1 MIRNYLKTAW
11 RNLIRNRLYGGLNIT
26 GLGIAMAACFILLL
40 YVYHEFSYDRHN
52 EKLDRIY
59 QVYTNFK
66 NNNEITTGKST
77 PVGVARVAKQ
87 DFPQVEE
94 AAVTAAQGERL
105 FGSGDR
111 VFRLETLAASL
122 SFFNIFSFSFLQ
134 GTPSALL
141 KDQASVVLTRSS
153 AVKLFGRIDVVGETI
168 QYNKEHPLQVAAV
181 IDDLP
186 INASVRFDALIPWNT
201 FLGMEQWVKEEAW
214 YNYSFNS
221 YILAK
226 EHTDVRA
233 LNSAFDKMLLRMDHN
248 KDNNLFLFPFSKAY
262 LYDAFKN
269 GIQAGGRIEYVR
281 LFLILALCILVT
293 GCINF
298 MNMSTARSIKRAR
311 EVGIRKAIG
320 ARRSLL
326 VTQFISESV
335 LMAVL
340 SFIIALTLM
349 MVLLPLFNRL
359 MHLQLALPYYNLRA
373 WVLTG
378 AVVLLTGLF
387 AGSYPA
393 FFLSSFNPVKVLK
406 GSLNSRGK
414 ASVRP
419 RQVLVV
425 IQFAFAICLILSS
438 MLIFK
443 QVHYVKN
450 RPLGY
455 NNKGLIELLPE
466 GNLVKDFEIFRRE
479 AIRSG
484 AIVDGAI
491 SGGGINN
498 SFGNTFGVVWP
509 GQLAGE
515 DKTMISQIAT
525 RYHFVSTMGLQ
536 LTVGRDFSEAYPADS
551 SAVIL
556 NKAAVQMM
564 RLKDPIGQKIKW
576 QGRDREVVGVVK
588 DFSIN
593 NPYDQSKPLII
604 GYMKDWIGNITL
616 RLNPALP
623 INESLSRLRLLQKQL
638 NPGYPFDFKFTDA
651 IFADK
656 FQSEQ
661 KLGTL
666 AMLFTV
672 LSVIISCLGLFG
684 LVAFS
689 AEQRRKEIGIRKVLG
704 ASVGNVWLN
713 LSKEFVLLVLISFVI
728 GATVSAYMMKGWLL
742 GYEYHTS
749 VNAMVFLITLLL
761 ALAICLF
768 TVSFQAIRAAVA
780 NPAVALR
787 SE

>member
-1 MIRNYLKTAW
+1 MFKNYLITTW
-11 RNLIRNRLYGGLNIT
+11 RNLIRNRLYGVLNIA

-77 PVGVARVAKQ
+77 PVGVAQVAKQ

-94 AAVTAAQGERL
+94 AAVTAPQGERL
-105 FGSGDR
+105 FGNGDR
-111 VFRLETLAASL
+111 IFRLETLAASPSL
-122 SFFNIFSFSFLQ
+122 FSIFSFSFLQ
-134 GTPSALL
+134 GSPSALL
-141 KDQASVVLTRSS
+141 KDRASVVLTRSS
-153 AVKLFGRIDVVGETI
+153 ARKIFGRIDVTGETV
-168 QYNKEHPLQVAAV
+168 QYNKTHPLQIAAV
-181 IDDLP
+181 IEDLP
-186 INASVRFDALIPWNT
+186 VNASIRFDALIPWHT
-201 FLGMEQWVKEEAW
+201 FLGIEQWVKDEAW
-214 YNYSFNS
+214 YNYSFSS
-221 YILAK
+221 YILTK
-226 EHTDVRA
+226 EHTDTHA
-233 LNSAFDKMLLRMDHN
+233 LNSAFDKMLLRVDHN
-248 KDNNLFLFPFSKAY
+248 KDNHLFLFPFSKAH

-269 GIQAGGRIEYVR
+269 GVQSGGRIEYVR
-281 LFLILALCILVT
+281 LFLILALCILIT

-298 MNMSTARSIKRAR
+298 MNMSTARSVKRAR

-320 ARRSLL
+320 ARRNLL
-326 VTQFISESV
+326 IAQFISESV
-335 LMAVL
+335 LMAVM
-340 SFIIALTLM
+340 SFVIALMLM
-349 MVLLPLFNRL
+349 IVLMPVFNRL
-359 MHLQLALPYYNLRA
+359 MQLQLVIPYRGVRA
-373 WVLTG
+373 WMLAG

-393 FFLSSFNPVKVLK
+393 FFLSSFSPVKVLK
-406 GSLNSRGK
+406 GGLNNTGK
-414 ASVRP
+414 ASIRP
-419 RQVLVV
+419 RQVLVI
-425 IQFAFAICLILSS
+425 IQFAFATCLILSS
-438 MLIFK
+438 ILIFK
-443 QVHYVKN
+443 QVHYVKS

-466 GNLVKDFEIFRRE
+466 GNLEKDFEIFRRE
-479 AIRSG
+479 GIRSG

-491 SGGGINN
+491 SGSGINN

-525 RYHFVSTMGLQ
+525 GYHFVSTMGLQ
-536 LTVGRDFSEAYPADS
+536 LTAGRDFSEAYPADS
-551 SAVIL
+551 NAVIL

-564 RLKDPIGQKIKW
+564 RLENPIGQRIKW

-593 NPYDQSKPLII
+593 NPYDLSKPVII

-623 INESLSRLRLLQKQL
+623 VNESLGRLGLLQKQL

-651 IFADK
+651 VFAGK

-666 AMLFTV
+666 ALLFTV

-713 LSKEFVLLVLISFVI
+713 LSREFVLLVLISFVI
-728 GATVSAYMMKGWLL
+728 GATVSAYVMKGWLL

-749 VNAMVFLITLLL
+749 VNVMVFIITLLL
-761 ALAICLF
+761 ALTICLF
-768 TVSFQAIRAAVA
+768 TVSVQAIRAAVA
-780 NPAVALR
+780 NPVAALR